1 MTQNPEDLPI
11 EDDELD
17 IRRQAV
23 NEIAARQLPMLLAD
37 LEEATADKD
46 LREQYEVDFL
56 GDLYARM
63 IVSVFM
69 GFYPEVMGEDAQ
81 GAAIRL
87 IKMAGEEDYD
97 TDKGDSD

>member
-1 MTQNPEDLPI
+1 MTQNL
-11 EDDELD
+11 DDELD

-23 NEIAARQLPMLLAD
+23 NKVAAEILPMLLAD
-37 LEEATADKD
+37 LEEAMADKD

-69 GFYPEVMGEDAQ
+69 GFYPEGMGGDAQ
-81 GAAIRL
+81 DAALRL
-87 IKMAGEEDYD
+87 IKMAGEEDYE
-97 TDKGDSD
+97 

>member
-1 MTQNPEDLPI
+1 MTQNLEDFPMS
-11 EDDELD
+11 DDELD

-37 LEEATADKD
+37 LEKAQEDKD
-46 LREQYEVDFL
+46 TLPQYETAFL

-69 GFYPEVMGEDAQ
+69 GFNPKVMGEDAQ
-81 GAAIRL
+81 GAALRL
-87 IKMAGEEDYD
+87 IKMAGEEDND
-97 TDKGDSD
+97 TDQSNS

>member
-1 MTQNPEDLPI
+1 MTQNLE
-11 EDDELD
+11 DELD

-23 NEIAARQLPMLLAD
+23 NKAAAEVLPMLLAD

-46 LREQYEVDFL
+46 LRQQYEVDFL
-56 GDLYARM
+56 GDLYTRM

-81 GAAIRL
+81 GAALRL
-87 IKMAGEEDYD
+87 TKMAGEEDYD
-97 TDKGDSD
+97 TD

>member
-1 MTQNPEDLPI
+1 MAQKL
-11 EDDELD
+11 DDELD

-23 NEIAARQLPMLLAD
+23 NKVAAEILPMLLAD
-37 LEEATADKD
+37 LEKATADKD

-69 GFYPEVMGEDAQ
+69 GFYPEGMGGDAQ
-81 GAAIRL
+81 GAALRL

-97 TDKGDSD
+97 TDESNTD

>member
-1 MTQNPEDLPI
+1 MTQNLGDFPMS
-11 EDDELD
+11 DDELD

-46 LREQYEVDFL
+46 LRQQYEVDFL

-63 IVSVFM
+63 VVSVFM

-81 GAAIRL
+81 GAALRL
-87 IKMAGEEDYD
+87 IKMTGAEDYD
-97 TDKGDSD
+97 ADK